1 MKDFKHKIF
10 NDPVHGFITVSDKLV
25 FDIIEHPYFQR
36 LRRIKQL
43 GFNDFVYPGAIHTR
57 FHHALG
63 AYHLMLGALKILRI
77 KGVKI
82 TDEEVQGACI
92 AILLHD
98 IGHGPFSHT
107 LEFNLLK
114 GVHHEEISKA
124 YMSELNKQFKGK
136 LNIAIAIFEGTYKKQ
151 FLHQLVS
158 SQLDVD
164 RLDYLTRDSFFTGVH
179 EGVIAHNRI
188 IEMLN
193 VHNDE
198 LVIDEKGIYSIENF
212 LIARRMMYWQV
223 YLHKT
228 VLGVEKLLISAINR
242 AKFLL
247 AQNQPVYAPAPL
259 LWFLKNAVSLDDL
272 KKSAIVLHTHSHID
286 DHDIMSALKNWRDHD
301 DKILSLLASFIL
313 DRKLLKVEMSNKSY
327 AKEAVQAKRENTAKA
342 LGISMED
349 TSYFVFTDKTS
360 NRLYNTSKEHINILS
375 KHGELSDVAK
385 ASDHFKELGLTEPVT
400 KHFVC
405 YPKNRA

>member
-1 MKDFKHKIF
+1 
-10 NDPVHGFITVSDKLV
+10 
-25 FDIIEHPYFQR
+25 
-36 LRRIKQL
+36 
-43 GFNDFVYPGAIHTR
+43 
-57 FHHALG
+57 
-63 AYHLMLGALKILRI
+63 
-77 KGVKI
+77 
-82 TDEEVQGACI
+82 
-92 AILLHD
+92 
-98 IGHGPFSHT
+98 
-107 LEFNLLK
+107 
-114 GVHHEEISKA
+114 
-124 YMSELNKQFKGK
+124 
-136 LNIAIAIFEGTYKKQ
+136 
-151 FLHQLVS
+151 
-158 SQLDVD
+158 
-164 RLDYLTRDSFFTGVH
+164 
-179 EGVIAHNRI
+179 
-188 IEMLN
+188 
-193 VHNDE
+193 
-198 LVIDEKGIYSIENF
+198 
-212 LIARRMMYWQV
+212 MMYWQV

-247 AQNQPVYAPAPL
+247 VQNQPVYAPAPL

-313 DRKLLKVEMSNKSY
+313 DRKLLKVEMSNKSF

>member
-1 MKDFKHKIF
+1 MNNFKHKIF

-43 GFNDFVYPGAIHTR
+43 GFSDFIYPGAIHTR

-107 LEFNLLK
+107 LEFNLLE
-114 GVHHEEISKA
+114 GVHHEDISKA
-124 YMSELNKQFKGK
+124 YMNELNNQFKGK
-136 LNIAIAIFEGTYKKQ
+136 LGLAIEIFEDTYKKQ

-164 RLDYLTRDSFFTGVH
+164 RMDYLTRDSFFTGVN

-212 LIARRMMYWQV
+212 LIARRMMYLQV

-242 AKFLL
+242 AKFLMK
-247 AQNQPVYAPAPL
+247 QNVEVSASAAL
-259 LWFLKNAVSLDDL
+259 LWFFQNNVSLDDL
-272 KKSAIVLHTHSHID
+272 NNSSSLLEKHSRLD
-286 DHDIMSALKNWRDHD
+286 DYDIMSALKNWRDHD
-301 DKILSLLASFIL
+301 DKILRLLATFIL
-313 DRKLLKVEMSNKSY
+313 DRKLLKVEMSNKTFP
-327 AKEAVQAKRENTAKA
+327 KETIQEWHEKTAKK
-342 LGISMED
+342 LDISIEETM
-349 TSYFVFTDKTS
+349 YFVFTDKTS
-360 NRLYNTSKEHINILS
+360 NRLYNTSKERISILS
-375 KHGELSDVAK
+375 KHGELADVAK
-385 ASDHFKELGLTEPVT
+385 ASDHFKELGLSEPVT
-400 KHFVC
+400 KHFLC
-405 YPKNRA
+405 YPKI